1 MTMND
6 ILTILQQQ
14 SNQKLSLREKRL
26 NIWQV
31 IIPFYH
37 EDGDMVEVFITPLN
51 NHLYRICDYGL
62 TLMRLS
68 YSYELDTPNK
78 ERIFHTIISSY
89 NIQNEKGNLYID
101 IEADHLYPALMQFI
115 GVVLK
120 ISNMRLY
127 KREVIQS
134 LFFETLDEFIQ
145 SQLSKYEPQK
155 NYHPLPDMPEYEVDY
170 CFNHRKVPIYLF
182 GVNNPLTARL
192 TVISSQKFIIEKI
205 KFRSVTV
212 LESLDCLGKNDQTR
226 LMAVA
231 DKVFPEFTEFEK
243 SAETYLARELE
254 LLE

>member
-1 MTMND
+1 MKE
-6 ILTILQQQ
+6 ILTLLQQQ
-14 SNQKLSLREKRL
+14 SNQKIGLREKRP

-37 EDGDMVEVFITPLN
+37 EDGDMVEVFITPLGN
-51 NHLYRICDYGL
+51 NLYRICDYGL

-78 ERIFHTIISSY
+78 ERIFNTIISSY
-89 NIQNEKGNLYID
+89 NIQNEKGNLCID

-115 GVVLK
+115 GTVLK
-120 ISNMRLY
+120 VSNMRLY

-134 LFFETLDEFIQ
+134 LFFEMLDEFIQ
-145 SQLSKYEPQK
+145 SELNRYQPQK
-155 NYHPLPDMPEYEVDY
+155 DYHPLPDMPEYEVTY

-182 GVNNPLTARL
+182 GVNSPSTARL
-192 TVISSQKFIIEKI
+192 TVISSQKFVIEKI

-212 LESLDCLGKNDQTR
+212 LESLDCLGRKDQAR

-231 DKVFPEFTEFEK
+231 DKVFPDFTEFKKTGDE
-243 SAETYLARELE
+243 YMARELD
-254 LLE
+254 LLS